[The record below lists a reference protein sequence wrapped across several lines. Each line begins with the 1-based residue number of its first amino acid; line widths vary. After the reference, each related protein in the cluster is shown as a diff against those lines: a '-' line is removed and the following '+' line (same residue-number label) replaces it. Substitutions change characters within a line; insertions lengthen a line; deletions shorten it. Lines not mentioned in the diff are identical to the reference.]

1 MIMKIAAYLFCL
13 LFAMNSAFSQTFA
26 APESVVFDPIN
37 QVYII
42 SFAGSGALGIQ
53 ADSSAPISLFAAG
66 LTSPK
71 GMVIYDTVL
80 YVTDVTNVKAYGLE
94 GRQKIA
100 QYDVPG
106 AQFLNDIAADD
117 FGILYVSDMNANKII
132 RIDPLD
138 ESVETLLTTPYQAP
152 NGLYWDMSEQLLY
165 VVYFSTTQ
173 SPIQSIDVDTK
184 EVKDVYPAEFSRLD
198 GITIDFDGNIYV
210 SSWATDSVY
219 CFLGGFDIAP
229 IAIQQKFTSPADI
242 YYDEFNNMLVIP
254 CMNINKLYYLDVTL
268 NEEEFPIT
276 LISPVDGA
284 EGVNPMTKFEWQPIP
299 GIDKYYILVYSLGG
313 YELLDSTDK
322 ASYTMTEELPNP
334 DEIYWSITG
343 FKGDTMYSSEIWMF
357 TTGIIDGVHELEV
370 DDGIKVSPNPVSTS
384 AIVSYNLDK
393 PSDVSLCVF
402 NSIGCKIASLA
413 AGEEMVGTKSIVF
426 NCENLAPGVYYYILN
441 IGGTAHKGKFVVA
454 R

>member
-1 MIMKIAAYLFCL
+1 MKIAAYLFCL

-26 APESVVFDPIN
+26 APESVVYDNIN
-37 QVYII
+37 QAYII
-42 SFAGSGALGIQ
+42 SFAGSGALGMQ
-53 ADSSAPISLFAAG
+53 ADSSAPVTLFAAG

-117 FGILYVSDMNANKII
+117 FGILYVSDMNAGKII
-132 RIDPLD
+132 RIDPID
-138 ESVETLLTTPYQAP
+138 KSVETLLTTPYQAP
-152 NGLYWDMSEQLLY
+152 NGLYWDMFEQLLY
-165 VVYFSTTQ
+165 VVYFSTTK

-219 CFLGGFDIAP
+219 CFLGGFDMAP
-229 IAIQQKFTSPADI
+229 IAIDRQFTSPADI

-254 CMNINKLYYLDVTL
+254 CMNINKIYYFEVDL
-268 NEEEFPIT
+268 NEEFPIT
-276 LISPVDGA
+276 LISPADGA
-284 EGVNPMTKFEWQPIP
+284 EGIDPMTKFEWQPVP
-299 GIDKYYILVYSLGG
+299 GIDMYYILIYSLDG
-313 YELLDSTDK
+313 YELIDSTDK
-322 ASYTMTEELPNP
+322 STYTMTEELPNP

-343 FKGDTMYSSEIWMF
+343 FKGDTMYSSDIWMF
-357 TTGIIDGVHELEV
+357 STGIIDGVHELTSA
-370 DDGIKVSPNPVSTS
+370 GISLMPNPAMDFIELRIPESIINPSTACIYNSVGKCVIES
-384 AIVSYNLDK
+384 AV
-393 PSDVSLCVF
+393 
-402 NSIGCKIASLA
+402 
-413 AGEEMVGTKSIVF
+413 
-426 NCENLAPGVYYYILN
+426 ENGSKTIRLNISGLAPGAYSLRYGNYSGMFI
-441 IGGTAHKGKFVVA
+441 KK
-454 R
+454 